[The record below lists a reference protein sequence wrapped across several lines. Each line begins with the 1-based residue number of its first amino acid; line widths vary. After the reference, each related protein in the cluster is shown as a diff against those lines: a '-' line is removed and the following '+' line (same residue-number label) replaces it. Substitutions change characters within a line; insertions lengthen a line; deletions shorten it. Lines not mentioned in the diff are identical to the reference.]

1 MMLMVAAGIF
11 LIFVLPIWFVYSSFV
26 LWEQNFAKQRVTRKQ
41 KTSPSNKDA
50 PDLIGWGKSEKC
62 ILNAVSKHHSKN
74 SSDDSD
80 ELLNRIQMAK
90 INEADSTTKT
100 EENNNNE
107 KTATSRS
114 RKIANS
120 IIQERSQRTNTFRKF
135 SKLPNNYIG
144 SLDSKIKAEK
154 LDMDHVYVPFL
165 DFLWAQL
172 FIGPNSMFL
181 WMKGII
187 GLMIRKKLLE
197 WNYIKPMP
205 FNPKKVVGKLCLEG
219 N

>member
-1 MMLMVAAGIF
+1 
-11 LIFVLPIWFVYSSFV
+11 
-26 LWEQNFAKQRVTRKQ
+26 
-41 KTSPSNKDA
+41 
-50 PDLIGWGKSEKC
+50 
-62 ILNAVSKHHSKN
+62 
-74 SSDDSD
+74 
-80 ELLNRIQMAK
+80 MAK

-120 IIQERSQRTNTFRKF
+120 IIQERSQRTTTFRKF

-144 SLDSKIKAEK
+144 SLDSKFKAEK

-181 WMKGII
+181 WMK
-187 GLMIRKKLLE
+187 E
-197 WNYIKPMP
+197 FIKTLHL
-205 FNPKKVVGKLCLEG
+205 FN
-219 N
+219 